1 MRNANWQG
9 QTLQK
14 LAIFVS
20 LRHTRYMQNDEGQS
34 GQSIHTIVYCS
45 QAVQHM
51 GKEAIDHIIT
61 TSRRNNPRFGI
72 TGLLTFGGG
81 FFFQWLEGPEDNV
94 TNLFRTISADPR
106 HRNVVLLT
114 QENEFR
120 ERIFPNWDMELVKAQ
135 DIGTV
140 LEDAMHEASDQKKKS
155 VLFNMLQ
162 ELHKSPLG

>member
-1 MRNANWQG
+1 
-9 QTLQK
+9 
-14 LAIFVS
+14 
-20 LRHTRYMQNDEGQS
+20 MQNDEGQS
-34 GQSIHTIVYCS
+34 GQPFHTIVYCS
-45 QAVQHM
+45 QAAHHM
-51 GKEAIDHIIT
+51 GKEVIDHIIT

-72 TGLLTFGGG
+72 TGLLTFGSG

-94 TNLFRTISADPR
+94 TNLFKTISTDPR